1 VSSSSIPLTAELYY
15 RNKSLSL
22 CQVNYESFFG
32 LSENPFALTPDPRYL
47 HRTRHAHELLRQL
60 TRGITARKGLI
71 LLTGSVGT
79 GKTTLLNTALHLL
92 KQSSGGRSAT
102 RTAVLVHPTLTREEF
117 SEAILAGFHI
127 LFMATRKTQRCQL
140 LRDMLFDVQRKGGFA
155 ILAID
160 EAQLLTPELLDEI
173 RVLRAMQSG
182 SGELLQIILCGQPDL
197 EEKLSRSSL
206 SQLQPAITVRCET
219 APLTCQETRDYI
231 RHRLIVAGAKSDAI
245 FPGEAADA
253 IHFHARGIPRVVNL
267 LCAQALA
274 TAGQRGIRRVTPQ
287 IADEAAAKLLFNGLN
302 PPRRRL
308 RGVQADSAAIPPLE
322 PQAQSE
328 SAPFEP
334 MPHSLPL
341 LPAPPSVSVES
352 PSTPRPIVFAPKPVV
367 RTSPIHWHPPSIRAG
382 WERFGRFWSG
392 NLARKRYW
400 LFFFSLFLAG
410 TLLLTLAQVAL
421 SQAPELHAKR
431 ATCGFLGLLLL
442 DSSLGV
448 AAYLYVDERRLRL
461 TASPASPPILIRAR
475 RVRRVNINVNM
486 KRAVPPPPKFVRMPG
501 DRRTSRSARRPHKA
515 LAQPLAR

>member
-1 VSSSSIPLTAELYY
+1 MSSSIPLTEVVYY

-60 TRGITARKGLI
+60 TRGITSRKGLI
-71 LLTGSVGT
+71 LLTGCVGT

-92 KQSSGGRSAT
+92 KSSGGRSAT

-117 SEAILAGFHI
+117 SEAILAAFQI
-127 LFMATRKTQRCQL
+127 PFMAIRKTQRWQL

-173 RVLRAMQSG
+173 RVLRALQSG

-206 SQLQPAITVRCET
+206 SQLQASITVRCET

-231 RHRLIVAGAKSDAI
+231 CHRLIVAGAKSDSI

-287 IADEAAAKLLFNGLN
+287 IADEAAAKLLFDGLN

-308 RGVQADSAAIPPLE
+308 RGVQVSNAPAPPPE
-322 PQAQSE
+322 TQTESE
-328 SAPFEP
+328 SATLAP

-341 LPAPPSVSVES
+341 LPALPDVSVES
-352 PSTPRPIVFAPKPVV
+352 PHTPRPIVFAPKPVI

-421 SQAPELHAKR
+421 SQAPELNAKR
-431 ATCGFLGLLLL
+431 AACGFLGLLLL

-461 TASPASPPILIRAR
+461 AANPARPPILIRAR
-475 RVRRVNINVNM
+475 RARHINMNM
-486 KRAVPPPPKFVRMPG
+486 KRAAPSSPKFVRTPG
-501 DRRTSRSARRPHKA
+501 DRRTSRRAR
-515 LAQPLAR
+515 QPQKVLARPLPR

>member
-1 VSSSSIPLTAELYY
+1 LSSSPLTAEVYY

-47 HRTRHAHELLRQL
+47 HRTQHAHELLRQL
-60 TRGITARKGLI
+60 TRGITSRKGLI

-92 KQSSGGRSAT
+92 KQRSGGRSGT

-117 SEAILAGFHI
+117 SEAILAGFQI
-127 LFMATRKTQRCQL
+127 PFMAIRKTQRWQL

-160 EAQLLTPELLDEI
+160 EAQLLTPELFDEI

-182 SGELLQIILCGQPDL
+182 SGELLQIVLCGQPEL
-197 EEKLSRSSL
+197 EEKLSHSSL
-206 SQLQPAITVRCET
+206 SQLQPATTVRCET

-231 RHRLIVAGAKSDAI
+231 RHRLIVGGAKSDTI

-308 RGVQADSAAIPPLE
+308 RGVQAASSALVPPLE
-322 PQAQSE
+322 PQAESE
-328 SAPFEP
+328 SATFEP

-341 LPAPPSVSVES
+341 LPAPSNTSVES
-352 PSTPRPIVFAPKPVV
+352 PNTPRPIVFAPKPVV

-410 TLLLTLAQVAL
+410 TFLLTLAQVAL

-461 TASPASPPILIRAR
+461 TASPANPPILIRAR
-475 RVRRVNINVNM
+475 RVRHININVNM
-486 KRAVPPPPKFVRMPG
+486 KRAAPPPPKFVRMPG
-501 DRRTSRSARRPHKA
+501 DRRTSRRARVP
-515 LAQPLAR
+515 QTPLARRLAR